1 MSLSR
6 EKCTAQVQKS
16 PSWQS
21 SDDLFFNSP
30 KLKDI
35 QSTFMWSRGKQQN
48 LTFEEPV
55 PENVWLFA
63 CEITLSSQT
72 MKQHCSVFPTER
84 LCAFFLN
91 CFESLPT
98 AHNSGP
104 TRLSSPVLSTS
115 LPHYSFFFNS
125 CGWASTG
132 GRLLLIMKPFETKE
146 TNFCTEWK
154 CNNQAH

>member
-1 MSLSR
+1 MHSTSSKKPELTIFWRLVFQQSQTQRYSVDIYVKQR
-6 EKCTAQVQKS
+6 EA
-16 PSWQS
+16 
-21 SDDLFFNSP
+21 
-30 KLKDI
+30 
-35 QSTFMWSRGKQQN
+35 RN